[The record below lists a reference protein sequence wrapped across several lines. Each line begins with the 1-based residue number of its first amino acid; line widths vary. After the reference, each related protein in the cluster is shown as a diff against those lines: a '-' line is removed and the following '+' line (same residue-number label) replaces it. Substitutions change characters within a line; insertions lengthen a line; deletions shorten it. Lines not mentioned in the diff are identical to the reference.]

1 MFLHS
6 QILTQHCKAT
16 ISQQK
21 LIYKINLKIKKEA
34 ETNIDDINTMLRGN
48 DMIPVLVGKG
58 LKPDSEML
66 DLTGFLAVAS
76 EIAEKGIIKPATEG
90 FKQTIAPLG
99 NMYL

>member
-1 MFLHS
+1 M
-6 QILTQHCKAT
+6 
-16 ISQQK
+16 
-21 LIYKINLKIKKEA
+21 KKEA
-34 ETNIDDINTMLRGN
+34 ETNIDDINIMLGGN

-66 DLTGFLAVAS
+66 GLTRFWAVAS
-76 EIAEKGIIKPATEG
+76 EVTQKGTLKPATEG